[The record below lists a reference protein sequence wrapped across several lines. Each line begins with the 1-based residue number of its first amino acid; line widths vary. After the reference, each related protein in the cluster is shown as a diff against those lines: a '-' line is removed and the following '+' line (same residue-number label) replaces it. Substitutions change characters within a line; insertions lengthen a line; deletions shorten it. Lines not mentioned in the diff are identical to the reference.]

1 MKKAFTLSEALI
13 TLAILGVLA
22 AILIPVINNV
32 RPDKDKITYKK
43 ALYSMQGAIS
53 QAMDDATL
61 LSMGAVTN
69 QWGSDPHALPLEGL
83 DSAALCSAVA
93 DTLNVAGKVNCGDK
107 PFNCSGYQVPQGS
120 KSCYA
125 SPNFIT
131 TDGIRYWGLDGTITR
146 GTEKVI
152 YVDRNLSSGELRNLA
167 SKRLRGAGGE
177 IHGLKLVVRGDGKV
191 HVPEGDDF
199 AFENELIENSLQV
212 SAGKMN

>member
-32 RPDKDKITYKK
+32 RPDKDRITYKK

-53 QAMDDATL
+53 QAMDGATL
-61 LSMGAVTN
+61 LSMGAGATTN
-69 QWGSDPHALPLEGL
+69 QWGSDPESFPLEGL
-83 DSAALCSAVA
+83 SHEAFCTAVA
-93 DTLNVAGKVNCGDK
+93 DSLNVAGRVNCTG
-107 PFNCSGYQVPQGS
+107 PSSYQ
-120 KSCYA
+120 

-131 TDGIRYWGLDGTITR
+131 TDGIRYWGLEGSIPS
-146 GTEKVI
+146 GGEKII
-152 YVDRNLSSGELRNLA
+152 YVDRNLSSNELRTLA

-177 IHGLKLVVRGDGKV
+177 AKGLKLVVRGDGKV
-191 HVPEGDDF
+191 QVPEGDDF

>member
-32 RPDKDKITYKK
+32 RPDKDRITYKK

-61 LSMGAVTN
+61 LSMGSVTN
-69 QWGSDPHALPLEGL
+69 QWGLDPEALPLEGL
-83 DSAALCSAVA
+83 APEAFCKAVA
-93 DTLNVAGKVNCGDK
+93 DSLNVAGKVNC
-107 PFNCSGYQVPQGS
+107 SGTSSYQ
-120 KSCYA
+120 

-131 TDGIRYWGLDGTITR
+131 TDGIRYWGLEGAIPS
-146 GTEKVI
+146 GGEKVI
-152 YVDRNLSSGELRNLA
+152 YVDRNLSSNELRNLA
-167 SKRLRGAGGE
+167 SKRLRGTGGE
-177 IHGLKLVVRGDGKV
+177 AQGLKLVVRGDGKV
-191 HVPEGDDF
+191 QVPEGDDY

-212 SAGKMN
+212 SAGKKN